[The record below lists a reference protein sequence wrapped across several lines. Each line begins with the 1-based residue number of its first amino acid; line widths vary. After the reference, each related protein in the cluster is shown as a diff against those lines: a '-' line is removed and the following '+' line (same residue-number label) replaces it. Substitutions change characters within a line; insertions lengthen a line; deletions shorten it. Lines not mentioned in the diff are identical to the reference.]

1 MGALKRTVKN
11 YIKKSEKAKKILNKL
26 NEVAKQEESNSKRKT
41 ETAQSVSKVGKK
53 EPDVIYPLI
62 KEYKYNKRI
71 YNYLLEIH
79 DGYKIR
85 RWVIEQMYYSTI
97 GRFPNLDDPKSLNEK
112 MQWMRLHYH
121 DPLMTKC
128 VDKCSFKE
136 YIGAVIGE
144 EYVVP
149 LYGAWD
155 NVNEIDFDALPDK
168 FAIKSTWG
176 WGDLQNILV
185 KDKSKLDIHKT
196 KALLSNWLMDWNNY
210 YYQSFEWDSKDIP
223 PRIIAEQLLEPECGE
238 IIDYKFYC
246 YNGICRH
253 FLVCKDRKT
262 KTKYINYDLSFN
274 CIKLSPNSYVTDQ
287 KFEKP
292 PTFPIMLQI
301 AEKLAKPFPLVRVDF
316 YDIDGK
322 IYVGELTFSPGG
334 GFNTYYEEWDNKL
347 GSFLKLPEA
356 NVVLV

>member
-1 MGALKRTVKN
+1 MGAFKRT
-11 YIKKSEKAKKILNKL
+11 IKKYIRNSEKAKKIINKL
-26 NEVAKQEESNSKRKT
+26 NEVAKQEESNSRQ
-41 ETAQSVSKVGKK
+41 ELNVSQGNLRTGNKDKY
-53 EPDVIYPLI
+53 VIYPRV

-71 YNYLLEIH
+71 YNYLLEKQ

-85 RWVIEQMYYSTI
+85 RWVIEQMYYSTV

-128 VDKCSFKE
+128 VDKYSFKQ
-136 YIGAVIGE
+136 YIEETIGK

-149 LYGAWD
+149 LYGVWN
-155 NVNEIDFDALPDK
+155 NVNDIDFEVLPDK
-168 FAIKSTWG
+168 FAIKSNWG

-210 YYQSFEWDSKDIP
+210 YFQSFEWDSKDIK

-253 FLVCKDRKT
+253 FLVCMDRKT
-262 KTKYINYDLSFN
+262 KTKYINYDLNYN
-274 CIKLSPNSYVTDQ
+274 CIKLSPNSYVTEK

-292 PTFPIMLQI
+292 PVFHTMLQI
-301 AEKLAKPFPLVRVDF
+301 AEKLAKPFPFVRVDF

-334 GFNTYYEEWDNKL
+334 GFNTYYEDWDHKL
-347 GSFLKLPEA
+347 GSF
-356 NVVLV
+356 

>member
-1 MGALKRTVKN
+1 MTGVQTCALP
-11 YIKKSEKAKKILNKL
+11 I
-26 NEVAKQEESNSKRKT
+26 
-41 ETAQSVSKVGKK
+41 
-53 EPDVIYPLI
+53 
-62 KEYKYNKRI
+62 
-71 YNYLLEIH
+71 
-79 DGYKIR
+79 
-85 RWVIEQMYYSTI
+85 
-97 GRFPNLDDPKSLNEK
+97 
-112 MQWMRLHYH
+112 
-121 DPLMTKC
+121 
-128 VDKCSFKE
+128 FKE

-262 KTKYINYDLSFN
+262 KTKYINFDLNFN
-274 CIKLSPNSYVTDQ
+274 CIKLSPNSYVTEE

-292 PTFPIMLQI
+292 PTFQTMLQI

-334 GFNTYYEEWDNKL
+334 GFNTYYEDWDNKL
-347 GSFLKLPEA
+347 GSFLKLPQA
-356 NVVLV
+356 NVVPA